1 MLYFLVILNT
11 NNSQIYVWFSSDD
24 DEVPLY
30 DQFIEEPT
38 ADEDRTSGVLMKFF
52 TKVFK
57 LLSYFIFFGLVFF
70 GALIS
75 KVKYININFLY
86 T

>member
-1 MLYFLVILNT
+1 MFYESRNDSKKHVCN
-11 NNSQIYVWFSSDD
+11 SSDD

-30 DQFIEEPT
+30 DQFVEEPT
-38 ADEDRTSGVLMKFF
+38 ADEDRTSGVLMKIF

-57 LLSYFIFFGLVFF
+57 LLSYFLFFGLVFF

-75 KVKYININFLY
+75 KVKRINIIF
-86 T
+86 